1 MPIIAITREMGSL
14 GKDVARGL
22 GEALGLPVIYHEV
35 IDHLADRLRV
45 RKSHVIRL
53 LDGSAGLLE
62 RLTADKTSLA
72 LYTADEVYG
81 LAASCTD
88 KGGAIIRGW
97 GATHLLRDI
106 PHVVCVRVCAPFE
119 LRKTRMME
127 RLASDDGERVAEEI
141 RANDEA
147 HSAIMRRHFGVQ
159 WTEPEHYDVVLNTKR
174 VSVDGCVSEVLTLAR
189 SPQFEETERSRA
201 RLADLALAA
210 RVRAAL
216 RRAPETREARV
227 QVSSAGGRI
236 TLSGA
241 SSTDEMLAFVEVAS
255 AVPGVRDVAYRT
267 HRARNCGRASTRRPG
282 A

>member
-22 GEALGLPVIYHEV
+22 GEELGLPVIYHEV
-35 IDHLADRLRV
+35 IDHLADRMRV
-45 RKSHVIRL
+45 RKSHVIRW
-53 LDGSAGLLE
+53 LDGSAGFLE
-62 RLTADKTSLA
+62 RLTADKTSLSI
-72 LYTADEVYG
+72 YTADEIFAI
-81 LAASCTD
+81 AAR
-88 KGGAIIRGW
+88 GGAIIRGW
-97 GATHLLRDI
+97 GATHLLREI

-119 LRKTRMME
+119 TRRHRMME
-127 RLASDDGERVAEEI
+127 RLNSSDEALVGEEI
-141 RANDEA
+141 RVNDEA
-147 HSAIMRRHFGVQ
+147 HTAIMRRNFGVQ

-174 VSVDGCVSEVLTLAR
+174 VSVEECVAEVLSLA
-189 SPQFEETERSRA
+189 SGPQFVETEASR
-201 RLADLALAA
+201 RKLDDMALAA

-227 QVSSAGGRI
+227 DVSSDAGRI

-267 HRARNCGRASTRRPG
+267 HPGEEVRPRFH
-282 A
+282 

>member
-22 GEALGLPVIYHEV
+22 GEELGLPVIYHEV
-35 IDHLADRLRV
+35 IDHLADRMRV

-62 RLTADKTSLA
+62 RLTADKTSLSIF
-72 LYTADEVYG
+72 TADEIFSI
-81 LAASCTD
+81 AA

-97 GATHLLRDI
+97 GATHLLHEI

-127 RLASDDGERVAEEI
+127 RLNSSDEEQVAEEI
-141 RANDEA
+141 RINDEA
-147 HSAIMRRHFGVQ
+147 HTAIMRRHFGVQ
-159 WTEPEHYDVVLNTKR
+159 WTEPEHYEMVLNTKR
-174 VSVDGCVSEVLTLAR
+174 VSIEECVNEVLTLAR
-189 SPQFEETERSRA
+189 SPQFEETEASRQK
-201 RLADLALAA
+201 LGDLALAA

-227 QVSSAGGRI
+227 QVSAETGRI

-255 AVPGVRDVAYRT
+255 AVAGVRDVAYRT
-267 HRARNCGRASTRRPG
+267 NPGEEVRPRFH
-282 A
+282 